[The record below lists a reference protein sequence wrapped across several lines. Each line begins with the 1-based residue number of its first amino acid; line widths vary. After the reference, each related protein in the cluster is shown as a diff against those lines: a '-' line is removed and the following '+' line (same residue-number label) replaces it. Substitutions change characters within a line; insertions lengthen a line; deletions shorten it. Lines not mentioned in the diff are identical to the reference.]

1 MDTTKKASGLGAVV
15 IDYPMGSKAKAKA
28 QAQTPPPEPDAPQ
41 QQQHALDLLQHIPDC
56 TFKRYVEDVAKMCWL
71 PVSSVFIAGLGV
83 ASVAI
88 SRAYA
93 VQYPDGTK
101 LPLGEYVIPCN
112 PSATAKSRCLKAFQ
126 HPVMDTTKKAI
137 ADWKKQ
143 EAATDNPDTLPP
155 YPQGFFVTNSS
166 SAALDQSLGKT
177 NGYFAL
183 VSSEQGLINTITG
196 AAFASGTGKAPKN
209 DNDLMLLGFNG
220 DYHHSQRASRDGYN
234 GDVVG
239 AVTCFAQSKA
249 IMTILQQSDGSGMAE
264 RFLMLN
270 EPTLLGT
277 RDHHQ
282 KHYPKEYDQ
291 NTYNRIMEE
300 IATTALQDQ
309 TNFDELPAYRLS
321 KAAWWAIDD
330 FRNEI
335 EPFLAD
341 GGKYSTEMLRSM
353 AGKPDM
359 HIMKI
364 ATILAILDE
373 SPSREVP
380 DKWVTAAISIMR
392 DYLDYI
398 LSLLIDMGE
407 IGTNAYEESI
417 INAIA
422 KKGTSTRKQLQT
434 NHYRAKP
441 WSEITPKA
449 AIGQTMRETIDGLI
463 SRGIVSESETWDAQG
478 NSLGKILRVVA

>member
-1 MDTTKKASGLGAVV
+1 MDNIKKAVGLGATV
-15 IDYPMGSKAKAKA
+15 IEYPAGNKSKA
-28 QAQTPPPEPDAPQ
+28 QAQTPPPEPETPK
-41 QQQHALDLLQHIPDC
+41 QHTLDLLQHVPDC
-56 TFKRYVEDVAKMCWL
+56 SFKRYVQDVAKMCWL

-112 PSATAKSRCLKAFQ
+112 PSSTAKSRCLKAFQ
-126 HPVMDTTKKAI
+126 HPIMDATKKAI
-137 ADWKKQ
+137 AGWKKQ
-143 EAATDNPDTLPP
+143 EAATDSSDPVPP

-196 AAFASGTGKAPKN
+196 AAFTSGSGKVPKN

-220 DYHHSQRASRDGYN
+220 DYHHSQRTSRDGYD

-239 AVTCFAQSKA
+239 AVTCFAQPKT
-249 IMTILQQSDGSGMAE
+249 IETILQQSDGSGMAE
-264 RFLMLN
+264 RFLMLS
-270 EPTLLGT
+270 ETTLLGT

-282 KHYPKEYDQ
+282 KFYPTEYDQ
-291 NTYNRIMEE
+291 NTYNRIIGE
-300 IATTALQDQ
+300 IATTALQDR

-359 HIMKI
+359 HVMKI

-373 SPSREVP
+373 SPTHEVP
-380 DKWVTAAISIMR
+380 DKWVTAAIGIMR

-398 LSLLIDMGE
+398 LSLLIDIGE

-417 INAIA
+417 INAIS
-422 KKGTSTRKQLQT
+422 KKGTATRKQLQA
-434 NHYRAKP
+434 NLHKSKP
-441 WSEITPKA
+441 WAEITPKTT
-449 AIGQTMRETIDGLI
+449 IGQTMRSTIDDLI
-463 SRGIVSESETWDAQG
+463 NKGIVSESETWGAQG
-478 NSLGKILRVVA
+478 NSLGKVLRVVA